1 MMMMIPTTRSSLIVL
16 LLCLC
21 GLSLSASASASA
33 ATSVSVEGKKTY
45 ALKSLNVVD
54 NSGASMQVSKVVSS
68 SLKDIAIPEAGGV
81 GCNFCVQIMDQII
94 QNLMN
99 YILNIGVLGTCAGLC
114 SNLPKKLEQTACNL
128 LCDAVGIEGFVKA
141 IQAADLDPIYYCQLV
156 KTCEA
161 KDCPSSI
168 PNCVTIDSVSV
179 NPGSAGLDAQ
189 FTATAQYTVTE
200 EIGAGEIQ
208 FALMP
213 VDGSGEPIGSGDMFP
228 NLEKGTFN
236 AQLQFQP
243 SNINQQCEQQQQP
256 DFFTAGKEYEV
267 VFVICEGQCG
277 SGHPH
282 TKLFGMMRNNFNI
295 TNQEGEGKIISVS
308 RKLLKFN

>member
-1 MMMMIPTTRSSLIVL
+1 MKEKQTKELTTRSQKN
-16 LLCLC
+16 
-21 GLSLSASASASA
+21 LSY
-33 ATSVSVEGKKTY
+33 T
-45 ALKSLNVVD
+45 
-54 NSGASMQVSKVVSS
+54 
-68 SLKDIAIPEAGGV
+68 
-81 GCNFCVQIMDQII
+81 
-94 QNLMN
+94 QN
-99 YILNIGVLGTCAGLC
+99 NIT
-114 SNLPKKLEQTACNL
+114 TA
-128 LCDAVGIEGFVKA
+128 
-141 IQAADLDPIYYCQLV
+141 
-156 KTCEA
+156 CEA

>member
-156 KTCEA
+156 KSTL
-161 KDCPSSI
+161 I
-168 PNCVTIDSVSV
+168 FH
-179 NPGSAGLDAQ
+179 L
-189 FTATAQYTVTE
+189 ATNTTE
-200 EIGAGEIQ
+200 
-208 FALMP
+208 
-213 VDGSGEPIGSGDMFP
+213 
-228 NLEKGTFN
+228 
-236 AQLQFQP
+236 
-243 SNINQQCEQQQQP
+243 
-256 DFFTAGKEYEV
+256 
-267 VFVICEGQCG
+267 
-277 SGHPH
+277 
-282 TKLFGMMRNNFNI
+282 
-295 TNQEGEGKIISVS
+295 
-308 RKLLKFN
+308 

>member
-1 MMMMIPTTRSSLIVL
+1 MMMMMIPTTRSSLIVL
-16 LLCLC
+16 LVCVW

-33 ATSVSVEGKKTY
+33 ATSVSVSVEGKKTS
-45 ALKSLNVVD
+45 ALKALNVVD

-156 KTCEA
+156 KSTL
-161 KDCPSSI
+161 
-168 PNCVTIDSVSV
+168 TFH
-179 NPGSAGLDAQ
+179 L
-189 FTATAQYTVTE
+189 ATKTTE
-200 EIGAGEIQ
+200 
-208 FALMP
+208 
-213 VDGSGEPIGSGDMFP
+213 
-228 NLEKGTFN
+228 
-236 AQLQFQP
+236 
-243 SNINQQCEQQQQP
+243 
-256 DFFTAGKEYEV
+256 
-267 VFVICEGQCG
+267 
-277 SGHPH
+277 
-282 TKLFGMMRNNFNI
+282 
-295 TNQEGEGKIISVS
+295 
-308 RKLLKFN
+308 